1 MYGFNLDRKSIYIF
15 IGIILLITL
24 LNAETF
30 DIMITLLTLPG
41 VILAMSF
48 HEFAHAFVAYKLG
61 DTTPKEQGRVTL
73 DPIKHLDPIGTFL
86 LIFAHLGWG
95 KPVEINPN
103 NFSKISKGKG
113 EVLVALAGPV
123 MNFILAFILTIIFY
137 AIIVFGGVEVLT
149 SMAGINVASIVL
161 TMIYYAIVVNIG
173 LGVFNLIPIPPL
185 DGSKIFL
192 RLLPWKAQRWIN
204 ENILYIQLI
213 FMFLFVFNIFTY
225 ITAPV
230 IEIVLTGIE
239 FIVSKIFLPFI

>member
-1 MYGFNLDRKSIYIF
+1 
-15 IGIILLITL
+15 
-24 LNAETF
+24 
-30 DIMITLLTLPG
+30 
-41 VILAMSF
+41 
-48 HEFAHAFVAYKLG
+48 
-61 DTTPKEQGRVTL
+61 
-73 DPIKHLDPIGTFL
+73 
-86 LIFAHLGWG
+86 
-95 KPVEINPN
+95 
-103 NFSKISKGKG
+103 
-113 EVLVALAGPV
+113 